1 MMFKSVLLFF
11 VVMFSSVCYGQET
24 CHNFSMV
31 SFQEGEMIT
40 DFYIKIY
47 DKSKTIVLYDN
58 DTGEICIPVKLF
70 SKADSLIV
78 HHKFKKQI
86 LNKDLNFSKPLPFK
100 TESELDEIVLNSKKR
115 YTEIGPVK
123 GKTIPHTLGNNQI
136 KVLSFEIDS
145 LTAGLNVE
153 QIKFHFRGAGLFIST
168 RSYEAQFK
176 VLIYH
181 SLDPNFENIT
191 QLVNDS
197 TSHVVDFRGRG
208 WLDVDLSEL
217 EIKIPEKGYIMY
229 GLQCVN
235 GSLNISQNKVNKN
248 KDLNS
253 AFLMFYEFRKPFIS
267 TSKSEYIPRIK
278 LQLFSYE

>member
-1 MMFKSVLLFF
+1 MYKSVVLFF
-11 VVMFSSVCYGQET
+11 VVMLSSVCHGQET

-31 SFQEGEMIT
+31 SFLEGEKIT

-47 DKSKTIVLYDN
+47 HKEKVLILYDN
-58 DTGEICIPVKLF
+58 DTGKICIKDNVFNK
-70 SKADSLIV
+70 SDSLSV
-78 HHKFKKQI
+78 HYNFQQKSI
-86 LNKDLNFSKPLPFK
+86 PKDYDFTNPMPFK
-100 TESELDEIVLNSKKR
+100 TESELDEIVLNSKKY
-115 YTEIGPVK
+115 YTEIGPAK

-136 KVLSFEIDS
+136 SVLSFQIDS
-145 LTAGLNVE
+145 LSSGMNVD

-181 SLDPNFENIT
+181 SLDSNFEKMT
-191 QLVNDS
+191 QLVNDN
-197 TSHVVDFRGRG
+197 TSHVVDLRGRG

-248 KDLNS
+248 KDLYSTN
-253 AFLMFYEFRKPFIS
+253 LLFYKFRKPFIS
-267 TSKSEYIPRIK
+267 INKSGYIPRIK